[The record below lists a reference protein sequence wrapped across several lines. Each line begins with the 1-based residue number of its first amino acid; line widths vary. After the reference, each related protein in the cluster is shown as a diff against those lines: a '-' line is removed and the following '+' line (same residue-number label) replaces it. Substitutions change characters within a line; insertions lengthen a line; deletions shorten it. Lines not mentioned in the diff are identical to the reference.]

1 MPTNTF
7 VGYSSNDFF
16 YEKPDYCGAKTDGKY
31 KIDENTTETANIN
44 EINHENENTN
54 DNNNNIKTLCITNEK
69 YGKLLKENKSET
81 VTADS
86 RYEYTLQM
94 YNRELLRTVNYVAG
108 IAFLGAYIYVNQ
120 KMK

>member
-1 MPTNTF
+1 MSINTF

-16 YEKPDYCGAKTDGKY
+16 YEKPDYCGPKTDGKY
-31 KIDENTTETANIN
+31 NTETVDIN
-44 EINHENENTN
+44 GITPENENKNEN
-54 DNNNNIKTLCITNEK
+54 DNKTLCITNEK
-69 YGKLLKENKSET
+69 YGKLLKENKNET

-120 KMK
+120 FTTSGGLRK

>member
-16 YEKPDYCGAKTDGKY
+16 YEKPDYWGAKTDGKY
-31 KIDENTTETANIN
+31 KKEENTTETVDIN
-44 EINHENENTN
+44 GITPENENTN
-54 DNNNNIKTLCITNEK
+54 DNNINTLCITNEK

>member
-1 MPTNTF
+1 MSINTF
-7 VGYSSNDFF
+7 IGYSSNDFF
-16 YEKPDYCGAKTDGKY
+16 YEKPDYCSAKTNGKY
-31 KIDENTTETANIN
+31 ATTTDQTETVDIN
-44 EINHENENTN
+44 GITPENENTN
-54 DNNNNIKTLCITNEK
+54 SDNINTLCITNEK

-108 IAFLGAYIYVNQ
+108 IALLGAYIYVNQ
-120 KMK
+120 QMK